1 MDQQLALKW
10 VWDNIE
16 EFGGD
21 RDAVTIYGESA
32 GAASVGYHQLT
43 CFTNYCTCPSSCV
56 VLSDPGLEGLLF
68 K

>member
-1 MDQQLALKW
+1 MVHRTVHVFLFLVSGNFGLLDQQLALKW

-32 GAASVGYHQLT
+32 GAASVGYHRLA
-43 CFTNYCTCPSSCV
+43 
-56 VLSDPGLEGLLF
+56 
-68 K
+68 